1 MDLPRHVRPGGRRLT
16 KGVAPAP
23 PVPPAAITPLLA
35 RCDFPPP
42 ATPAA
47 LAVSGGPDSLAL
59 LVLAR
64 AAGLDAVAIHVDHGL
79 RPGSE
84 AEADL
89 VAAAAARLGARFESR
104 SVAVAPGPDL
114 EARARSARYGALP
127 AGVMTGHTM
136 DDQAETVV
144 INLLRG
150 AGLDGLAGMR
160 RTPTDETRPRRPLLG
175 LRRSETLE
183 VCRAAGLEPFHD
195 PSNDDPAFLR
205 NRVRAEVIPLLCDVA
220 RRDVVPVLARQ
231 ADLIGE
237 DASLLDLLAAD
248 LDPTDARSLREAP
261 VALARR
267 AVRRWL
273 RAPGG
278 PPGGTAQGSGGE
290 MHPPSAAEVA
300 RVLRVAEGAAV
311 ACELAGGRRVART
324 AGRLRIDDRGAYD
337 LQADDRPGG
346 GRPAGEWRLG
356 QMAPLG
362 GSEGR

>member
-1 MDLPRHVRPGGRRLT
+1 MDHPRHVRPGGRRLT
-16 KGVAPAP
+16 GGVGPAP
-23 PVPPAAITPLLA
+23 PASPAALTGLLG

-42 ATPAA
+42 GTPVA

-64 AAGLDAVAIHVDHGL
+64 AAGLDALAIHVDHGL
-79 RPGSE
+79 RPGS
-84 AEADL
+84 AGEADL
-89 VAAAAARLGARFESR
+89 VAAAASRLGAGFESR
-104 SVAVAPGPDL
+104 SVVVEPGPDL
-114 EARARSARYGALP
+114 EARARRARYGALP

-136 DDQAETVV
+136 DDQAETVL

-160 RTPTDETRPRRPLLG
+160 RTPADQTPPRGPLPHRPLPHRPLLG
-175 LRRSETLE
+175 LRRSETVE

-195 PSNDDPAFLR
+195 PSNSDPAFVR
-205 NRVRAEVIPLLCDVA
+205 NRVRSEVIPLLCEVA
-220 RRDVVPVLARQ
+220 GRDVVPVLARQ
-231 ADLIGE
+231 AELIGE
-237 DASLLDLLAAD
+237 DVSLLDLLASD

-273 RAPGG
+273 RTTTGTGAG
-278 PPGGTAQGSGGE
+278 PAAE

-300 RVLRVAEGAAV
+300 RVLRVAEGAAT

-324 AGRLRIDDRGAYD
+324 AGRLRV
-337 LQADDRPGG
+337 DDRPVDDQGVG
-346 GRPAGEWRLG
+346 ALAPA
-356 QMAPLG
+356 G
-362 GSEGR
+362 GSEDR

>member
-1 MDLPRHVRPGGRRLT
+1 MET
-16 KGVAPAP
+16 
-23 PVPPAAITPLLA
+23 AALLA

-42 ATPAA
+42 GTPAA

-79 RPGSE
+79 RPGSA

-89 VAAAAARLGARFESR
+89 VAAAAARVGARFESR
-104 SVAVAPGPDL
+104 SVVVEPGPDL
-114 EARARSARYGALP
+114 EARARRARYGVLP

-150 AGLDGLAGMR
+150 AGLDGLAGMSR
-160 RTPTDETRPRRPLLG
+160 NPKDGSRPRRPLLG

-183 VCRAAGLEPFHD
+183 VCRAAGLEPFQD
-195 PSNDDPAFLR
+195 PSNDNPAFLR

-231 ADLIGE
+231 ADLIG
-237 DASLLDLLAAD
+237 DDVSLLDLLATG
-248 LDPTDARSLREAP
+248 LDPTEARSLREAP

-273 RAPGG
+273 RSPAGPAEGGGGASGPGSD
-278 PPGGTAQGSGGE
+278 A
-290 MHPPSAAEVA
+290 HPPSAAEVA
-300 RVLRVAEGAAV
+300 RVLRVAEGAAT

-324 AGRLRIDDRGAYD
+324 AGRLRV
-337 LQADDRPGG
+337 
-346 GRPAGEWRLG
+346 E
-356 QMAPLG
+356 MAPLG
-362 GSEGR
+362 GAEDR